1 MKSSIE
7 KLLTQFQQQ
16 KIRTVIVQVNAASSL
31 LTLIKDFL
39 CKAIVNN
46 YQYHHKKTKNKA
58 YVVIFSRIGTIYRF
72 R

>member
-1 MKSSIE
+1 MKSIIE

-46 YQYHHKKTKNKA
+46 CQYHYKKNKKQSLCCN
-58 YVVIFSRIGTIYRF
+58 IQ
-72 R
+72 